1 MPLMTTNTRSALVG
15 LFLGTALLLSACG
28 SSGADA
34 DDPPAAAAGNSELMS
49 TMPTTSLLEVSTTTV
64 SQPCGVQEVCGASSM
79 EGGSLNAAAVQC
91 RTNSNAERCANGASS
106 GRKP

>member
-34 DDPPAAAAGNSELMS
+34 DDPPAAAVGSSERMP

-64 SQPCGVQEVCGASSM
+64 PSDVARSGFVSDV
-79 EGGSLNAAAVQC
+79 AAATPILGGLSEDDLGSVAC
-91 RTNSNAERCANGASS
+91 L
-106 GRKP
+106 